1 MNKHVRRSCMAM
13 ALAGALFSA
22 HAGTMSS
29 QAPASATFDEIYSP
43 QALTIL
49 EADGAMTTYTFA
61 DPELAAVAAPD
72 GMVTVYELTPFA
84 PVPEPWIDSVVF
96 TSNYYFPDA
105 ADTVSLYTPDGSG
118 WAYVPSNFGPADDVY
133 VIDHTSV
140 TPFYV
145 ASFVSPPVYTL
156 TFDQ

>member
-13 ALAGALFSA
+13 ALASALFSA
-22 HAGTMSS
+22 HIGAMSS
-29 QAPASATFDEIYSP
+29 QAPASTAFDVIFSP
-43 QALTIL
+43 QTLTVL

-96 TSNYYFPDA
+96 TSD
-105 ADTVSLYTPDGSG
+105 SYT
-118 WAYVPSNFGPADDVY
+118 
-133 VIDHTSV
+133 H
-140 TPFYV
+140 
-145 ASFVSPPVYTL
+145 
-156 TFDQ
+156 

>member
-13 ALAGALFSA
+13 ALAGALFST
-22 HAGTMSS
+22 HAGAMSS
-29 QAPASATFDEIYSP
+29 QAPASAEFNEISP
-43 QALTIL
+43 PQTLTVL

-105 ADTVSLYTPDGSG
+105 ADTVTLYTPDGSG
-118 WAYVPSNFGPADDVY
+118 WAYVPSNFEPAEDVY
-133 VIDHTSV
+133 VIDDSV

>member
-1 MNKHVRRSCMAM
+1 MNKHVRRSCMTM

-22 HAGTMSS
+22 HAGALGS
-29 QAPASATFDEIYSP
+29 QAPASAAFDVISSP
-43 QALTIL
+43 QTLTLL
-49 EADGAMTTYTFA
+49 EADGAMTTYKFA

-72 GMVTVYELTPFA
+72 GMVTVYGLAPFA
-84 PVPEPWIDSVVF
+84 PVSEPVIDSVVF

-105 ADTVSLYTPDGSG
+105 ADTVTLYTPDGSG
-118 WAYVPSNFGPADDVY
+118 WAYVPANFGPAEDVY
-133 VIDHTSV
+133 VVDDTSV

>member
-1 MNKHVRRSCMAM
+1 MAM

-22 HAGTMSS
+22 QAGAMSS
-29 QAPASATFDEIYSP
+29 QAPASAAFDAVSSP
-43 QALTIL
+43 QTLTLL
-49 EADGAMTTYTFA
+49 EADGAMTTCTFA

-72 GMVTVYELTPFA
+72 GMVTVYELAPFA
-84 PVPEPWIDSVVF
+84 PLSEPVIDSVVF
-96 TSNYYFPDA
+96 TFKYYFPDA
-105 ADTVSLYTPDGSG
+105 ADTVTLYTPDGSG
-118 WAYVPSNFGPADDVY
+118 WAYVPSNFEPAEDVY
-133 VIDHTSV
+133 VIDDSV

>member
-1 MNKHVRRSCMAM
+1 MNKHARRSCMAT

-22 HAGTMSS
+22 HAGAMSS
-29 QAPASATFDEIYSP
+29 QAPASAAFDVISSP
-43 QALTIL
+43 QTLTVL
-49 EADGAMTTYTFA
+49 GADGAMTTYTFA

>member
-1 MNKHVRRSCMAM
+1 MNKHVKRSCMAI

-22 HAGTMSS
+22 QAGAMGS
-29 QAPASATFDEIYSP
+29 QAPAATAFDEASFP
-43 QALTIL
+43 QTLTVL
-49 EADGAMTTYTFA
+49 DPDGAITTYTFA
-61 DPELAAVAAPD
+61 NPELAAVAAPD
-72 GMVTVYELTPFA
+72 GMVAVYEPTSFA
-84 PVPEPWIDSVVF
+84 PLSEPVIDSVVF

-105 ADTVSLYTPDGSG
+105 VDTVTLYTPDGSG
-118 WAYVPSNFGPADDVY
+118 WAYVPANFGPAEDVY
-133 VIDHTSV
+133 VVDDTSV

>member
-1 MNKHVRRSCMAM
+1 M
-13 ALAGALFSA
+13 ALASALFSA
-22 HAGTMSS
+22 HAGAMSS
-29 QAPASATFDEIYSP
+29 QAPASAAFDVISSP
-43 QALTIL
+43 QTLTLL

-72 GMVTVYELTPFA
+72 GMVTVYELAPFA
-84 PVPEPWIDSVVF
+84 PLSEPVIDSVVF
-96 TSNYYFPDA
+96 TFKYYFPDA
-105 ADTVSLYTPDGSG
+105 ADTVTLYTPDGSG
-118 WAYVPSNFGPADDVY
+118 WAYVPSNFEPAEDVY
-133 VIDHTSV
+133 VIDDSV

>member
-1 MNKHVRRSCMAM
+1 MNKHARRSCMAT

-22 HAGTMSS
+22 HAGAMSS
-29 QAPASATFDEIYSP
+29 QAPASAAFDVISSP
-43 QALTIL
+43 QTLTLL

-72 GMVTVYELTPFA
+72 GMVTVYELAPFA
-84 PVPEPWIDSVVF
+84 PLSEPVIDSVVF
-96 TSNYYFPDA
+96 TFKYYFPDA
-105 ADTVSLYTPDGSG
+105 ADTVTLYTPDGSG
-118 WAYVPSNFGPADDVY
+118 WAYVPSNFEPAEDVY
-133 VIDHTSV
+133 VIDDSV

>member
-1 MNKHVRRSCMAM
+1 MNNHVRRSCMAM
-13 ALAGALFSA
+13 ALASALFSA
-22 HAGTMSS
+22 HAGAMSS
-29 QAPASATFDEIYSP
+29 QAPASAAFDVISSP
-43 QALTIL
+43 QTLTLL

-72 GMVTVYELTPFA
+72 GMVTVYELAPFA
-84 PVPEPWIDSVVF
+84 PLSEPVIDSVVF
-96 TSNYYFPDA
+96 TFKYYFPDA
-105 ADTVSLYTPDGSG
+105 ADTVTLYTPDGSG
-118 WAYVPSNFGPADDVY
+118 WAYVPSNFEPAEDVY
-133 VIDHTSV
+133 VIDDSV

>member
-1 MNKHVRRSCMAM
+1 MAM
-13 ALAGALFSA
+13 ALASALFSA
-22 HAGTMSS
+22 HAGAMSS
-29 QAPASATFDEIYSP
+29 QAPASAAFDVISSP
-43 QALTIL
+43 QTFTLL

-72 GMVTVYELTPFA
+72 GMVTVYELAPFA
-84 PVPEPWIDSVVF
+84 PLSEPVIDSVVF
-96 TSNYYFPDA
+96 TFKYYFPDA
-105 ADTVSLYTPDGSG
+105 ADTVTLYTPDGSG
-118 WAYVPSNFGPADDVY
+118 WAYVPSNFEPAEDVY
-133 VIDHTSV
+133 VIDDSV

>member
-1 MNKHVRRSCMAM
+1 MNKHVRRSCMTM

-22 HAGTMSS
+22 HAGALGS
-29 QAPASATFDEIYSP
+29 QAPASAAFDVISSP
-43 QALTIL
+43 QTLTLL
-49 EADGAMTTYTFA
+49 EADGAMTTYKFA

-72 GMVTVYELTPFA
+72 GMVTVYELAPFA
-84 PVPEPWIDSVVF
+84 PVSEPVIDSVVF

-105 ADTVSLYTPDGSG
+105 ADTVTLFTPDGSG
-118 WAYVPSNFGPADDVY
+118 WAYVPSNFEPAEDVY
-133 VIDHTSV
+133 VIDDTSV

>member
-1 MNKHVRRSCMAM
+1 MAM
-13 ALAGALFSA
+13 ALASALFSA
-22 HAGTMSS
+22 HAGAMSS
-29 QAPASATFDEIYSP
+29 QAPASAAFDAVSSP
-43 QALTIL
+43 QTLTLL

-61 DPELAAVAAPD
+61 DPELAAITAPD
-72 GMVTVYELTPFA
+72 GMVTVYELAPFA
-84 PVPEPWIDSVVF
+84 PLSEPVIDSVVF

-105 ADTVSLYTPDGSG
+105 ADTVTLYTPDGSG
-118 WAYVPSNFGPADDVY
+118 WAYVPSNFEPAEDVY
-133 VIDHTSV
+133 VIDDSV

>member
-1 MNKHVRRSCMAM
+1 MAM
-13 ALAGALFSA
+13 ALASALFSA
-22 HAGTMSS
+22 HAGAMSS
-29 QAPASATFDEIYSP
+29 QAPASAAFDVISSP
-43 QALTIL
+43 QTLTLL

-72 GMVTVYELTPFA
+72 GMVTVYELAPFA
-84 PVPEPWIDSVVF
+84 PLSEPVIDSVVF
-96 TSNYYFPDA
+96 TFKYYFPDA
-105 ADTVSLYTPDGSG
+105 ADTVTLYTPDGSG
-118 WAYVPSNFGPADDVY
+118 WAYVPSNFEPAEDVY
-133 VIDHTSV
+133 VIDDSV

>member
-1 MNKHVRRSCMAM
+1 MAM
-13 ALAGALFSA
+13 ALAGALFST
-22 HAGTMSS
+22 HAGAMSS
-29 QAPASATFDEIYSP
+29 QAPASAEFNEISP
-43 QALTIL
+43 PQTLTVL

-72 GMVTVYELTPFA
+72 GMVTVYELAPFA
-84 PVPEPWIDSVVF
+84 PLSEPVIDSVVF
-96 TSNYYFPDA
+96 TFKYYFPDA
-105 ADTVSLYTPDGSG
+105 ADTVTLYTPDGSG
-118 WAYVPSNFGPADDVY
+118 WAYVPSNFEPAEDVY
-133 VIDHTSV
+133 VIDDSV

>member
-1 MNKHVRRSCMAM
+1 MAM
-13 ALAGALFSA
+13 ALASALFSA
-22 HAGTMSS
+22 HAGAMSS
-29 QAPASATFDEIYSP
+29 QAPASAAFNAVSSP
-43 QALTIL
+43 QTLTLL

-72 GMVTVYELTPFA
+72 GMITVYELAPFA
-84 PVPEPWIDSVVF
+84 PLSEPVIDSVVF
-96 TSNYYFPDA
+96 TFKYYFPDA
-105 ADTVSLYTPDGSG
+105 ADTVTLYTPDGSG
-118 WAYVPSNFGPADDVY
+118 WAYVPSNFEPAEDVY
-133 VIDHTSV
+133 VIDDSV

>member
-1 MNKHVRRSCMAM
+1 MTV
-13 ALAGALFSA
+13 
-22 HAGTMSS
+22 
-29 QAPASATFDEIYSP
+29 
-43 QALTIL
+43 L
-49 EADGAMTTYTFA
+49 ESDGAMTTYTFA

-72 GMVTVYELTPFA
+72 GMVTVYELAPFA
-84 PVPEPWIDSVVF
+84 PLSEPGIDSVVF

-105 ADTVSLYTPDGSG
+105 ADTVTQYTPDGSG
-118 WAYVPSNFGPADDVY
+118 WAYVPSNFEPAEDVY
-133 VIDHTSV
+133 VIDDSV